1 MALKIVSRL
10 LKAFYGTDADTKVT
24 HSFPCVE
31 NPDAENV
38 STTMDTV
45 IIKNVFTDKD
55 GNPIKDVTGKAVQKS
70 HEFRFGANLFMLDEL
85 ETKEKNDLYKKNCI
99 FL

>member
-1 MALKIVSRL
+1 MASKIVSRL

-38 STTMDTV
+38 STVMDT
-45 IIKNVFTDKD
+45 IIGKNVFTDKD
-55 GNPIKDVTGKAVQKS
+55 GNPLTIAL
-70 HEFRFGANLFMLDEL
+70 GATVRTTIDDEL
-85 ETKEKNDLYKKNCI
+85 
-99 FL
+99 FG